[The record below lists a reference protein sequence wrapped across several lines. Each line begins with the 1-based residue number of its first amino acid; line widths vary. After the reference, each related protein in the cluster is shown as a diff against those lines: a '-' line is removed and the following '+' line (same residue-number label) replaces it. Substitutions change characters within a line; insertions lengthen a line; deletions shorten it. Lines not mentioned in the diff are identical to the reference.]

1 MYAHYVLPSYATPTH
16 KHTKQLKVVQSS
28 ELVMHMLVLY
38 GNTGCKMDLST
49 GGYTVA
55 IIRKMLPACVY
66 TPCIEEHNIHAI
78 FRWSSVFPIL
88 EASQSTTTQISL
100 ALTHDTVKD
109 PSTASST
116 VDFLTETGLTLSI
129 TTLGTCI
136 YRFGKKRNRE
146 IYDRATHENHTES
159 PQVAHYSAE
168 TEARIFKMCKY
179 IHNIIA
185 TS

>member
-1 MYAHYVLPSYATPTH
+1 
-16 KHTKQLKVVQSS
+16 
-28 ELVMHMLVLY
+28 MHMLVLY

-49 GGYTVA
+49 SGYTVA
-55 IIRKMLPACVY
+55 IIRKMLPVCVY

-78 FRWSSVFPIL
+78 FRWSSVLPIL
-88 EASQSTTTQISL
+88 EAAQSTTTPIPL
-100 ALTHDTVKD
+100 ALTQDKEKD
-109 PSTASST
+109 VDSASST
-116 VDFLTETGLTLSI
+116 VDFVDFLTKTGLTLSI

-146 IYDRATHENHTES
+146 IYDSAAHKNQFES

-179 IHNIIA
+179 IHTVIA

>member
-1 MYAHYVLPSYATPTH
+1 
-16 KHTKQLKVVQSS
+16 
-28 ELVMHMLVLY
+28 MHMFVLY

-55 IIRKMLPACVY
+55 IIRQMLPPCVH

-78 FRWSSVFPIL
+78 FRWSSVLPIL
-88 EASQSTTTQISL
+88 VASQSTDTPAQL
-100 ALTHDTVKD
+100 APAQGTVVD
-109 PSTASST
+109 PDATSSA
-116 VDFLTETGLTLSI
+116 VDFLAETGLTLSI

-146 IYDRATHENHTES
+146 IYDRAAREKQSAPSQT
-159 PQVAHYSAE
+159 AHYSAE

-179 IHNIIA
+179 IHNTIA